1 MSRQPGVV
9 VIDANIVRYL
19 GREAAVVAFTRNSA
33 AANLRIWP
41 SALNVVEVLKH
52 PNLVVRERMLHHL
65 EQWLGTFPLLPWPV
79 AILEAA
85 GRAALRGQSDFLFRD
100 AGFDTLA
107 LDPSGLSADHEKAR
121 AFLEPLDRILTDA
134 HHENDATIRRGLK
147 AEGRVEE
154 LQDPRVFLDEVWA
167 DPENR
172 DHQLALIWE
181 TIGLPE
187 APPSELLSLS
197 EPWRII
203 FDALGASIFF
213 RSVRVEAQGNP
224 ASLVDLF
231 QLVYLSVSKRSRI
244 FVSDDKALRET
255 ATAVFRGR
263 YANVRI
269 MSGGEFEA
277 A

>member
-1 MSRQPGVV
+1 MSREPGVV

-19 GREAAVVAFTRNSA
+19 GREAAIGAFTRNSA

-52 PNLVVRERMLHHL
+52 PNGVVRERMLKHL
-65 EQWLGTFPLLPWPV
+65 KQWLGEYPVLPWPV

-85 GRAALRGQSDFLFRD
+85 GRAALKGESGFLFSD
-100 AGFDTLA
+100 AGFDTLTLNPA
-107 LDPSGLSADHEKAR
+107 GLSADHEKAR
-121 AFLEPLDRILTDA
+121 TFLEPLDRILTDA
-134 HHENDATIRRGLK
+134 HHENDASIRRALK
-147 AEGRVEE
+147 AEGRVEK

-172 DHQLALIWE
+172 EHQLALIWD

-187 APPSELLSLS
+187 APPYELLSLS

-213 RSVRVEAQGNP
+213 RSVRVEAQRNP

-231 QLVYLSVSKRSRI
+231 QLAYLSVSKRSRI
-244 FVSDDKALRET
+244 FVSDDGALRET

-269 MSGGEFEA
+269 MSGSEFEGA
-277 A
+277 

>member
-1 MSRQPGVV
+1 M
-9 VIDANIVRYL
+9 IDANIVSYL
-19 GREAAVVAFTRNSA
+19 GREAAISAFTRNTA

-52 PNLVVRERMLHHL
+52 PNGAVRERMLQHL
-65 EQWLGTFPLLPWPV
+65 KQWLGEYPILPWPV

-85 GRAALRGQSDFLFRD
+85 GRAALKGESGFLFSD

-107 LDPSGLSADHEKAR
+107 LDPSGVSSDHEKAR
-121 AFLEPLDRILTDA
+121 AFLAPLDRILTDA
-134 HHENDATIRRGLK
+134 HHENDASIRRSLRT
-147 AEGRVEE
+147 EGRVEE
-154 LQDPRVFLDEVWA
+154 LQDPREFLDKVWA

-172 DHQLALIWE
+172 DHQLALIWDS
-181 TIGLPE
+181 IGLPE

-203 FDALGASIFF
+203 FDSLGASIFF
-213 RSVRVEAQGNP
+213 RSVRVEAQRNP

-231 QLVYLSVSKRSRI
+231 QLIYLSVSKRSRI

-263 YANVRI
+263 YSNVRI
-269 MSGGEFEA
+269 MSGSEFEGA
-277 A
+277 